1 MAAENFQQ
9 SLALVLLSEGGKVDD
24 SRDPGGRTNQGV
36 TQAVYDEWRKAKGLE
51 SVDVWIITNAERDEI
66 YKARYWLKAGC
77 DQLPAGVDYAVF
89 DYAVNSGV
97 GRAVKTLQTI
107 VGTPADGGFGPK
119 TLVAVG
125 EYCAVYGEAALSDEI
140 CSQRMAFLKT
150 LPTYA
155 RFGRGWARRVMGDMD
170 GRQETDTGVID
181 RAYSMTMK
189 SEVQVPEDPAIT
201 PKTYLA
207 S

>member
-36 TQAVYDEWRKAKGLE
+36 TQAAYDAWRKAKGLD
-51 SVDVWIITNAERDEI
+51 SVDVWIMTSAERDEI
-66 YKARYWLKAGC
+66 YKSRYWLKSGC
-77 DQLPAGVDYAVF
+77 DQLPLGVDYAVF
-89 DYAVNSGV
+89 DFAVNSGV
-97 GRAVKTLQTI
+97 GRSVKTLQTI
-107 VGTPADGGFGPK
+107 VGVTADGGFGAK
-119 TLVAVG
+119 TLAAVG
-125 EYCAVYGEAALSDEI
+125 EYCAIYSDAALSDEI

-181 RAYSMTMK
+181 RAYSMTTHG
-189 SEVQVPEDPAIT
+189 EVQVPEDPAIT
-201 PKTYLA
+201 PKTSLA

>member
-9 SLALVLLSEGGKVDD
+9 SLALVLLSEGGKIDD

-36 TQAVYDEWRKAKGLE
+36 TQAVYDAWRKAKGLD
-51 SVDVWIITNAERDEI
+51 SVDVWIMTSAERDEI
-66 YKARYWLKAGC
+66 YKSRYWLKAGC
-77 DQLPAGVDYAVF
+77 DQLPKGLDYAVF
-89 DYAVNSGV
+89 DFAVNSGV
-97 GRAVKTLQTI
+97 SRAIKTIQTI
-107 VGTPADGGFGPK
+107 VGVTADGAFGPN
-119 TLVAVG
+119 TLAAVG
-125 EYCAVYGEAALSDEI
+125 EYFAMYGDTALGDEL

-155 RFGRGWARRVMGDMD
+155 RFGKGWSRRVMGDMD

-181 RAYSMTMK
+181 RAYSMAT
-189 SEVQVPEDPAIT
+189 SGEVQPPEVPTIT